1 MAKKKDSTEYFKRLL
16 NQIAGEID
24 EEHELIPEYC
34 ITGVGDLWCYDPT
47 GRKMVKLSRGTKIYI
62 LVFNYDYK
70 GRHLDLVKSGK
81 HYCSL
86 S

>member
-34 ITGVGDLWCYDPT
+34 ITGVGD
-47 GRKMVKLSRGTKIYI
+47 YI
-62 LVFNYDYK
+62 W
-70 GRHLDLVKSGK
+70 
-81 HYCSL
+81 
-86 S
+86 